1 MNPIKSN
8 IFEAQNFISTKSQLL
23 TIERNYRYLP
33 QNKLCEYL
41 HNYDHR
47 VTVNNCMIELVSD
60 CLTEKI
66 EVPGT
71 PVTAPQLLIEDGN
84 MIIYMNWNIRNQ
96 VNNSDLCYI
105 MYSLYFQNENT
116 IFKHIQLKY

>member
-1 MNPIKSN
+1 MRWPAADSTWKWQAIVHQFFTQTPVGSFVNPMKSN

-33 QNKLCEYL
+33 ENKLCEYL
-41 HNYDHR
+41 HNNDHK
-47 VTVNNCMIELVSD
+47 VTVNNCMIELVSH

-71 PVTAPQLLIEDGN
+71 PVTAPQLLIEDWN
-84 MIIYMNWNIRNQ
+84 MIYMNSINKE
-96 VNNSDLCYI
+96 
-105 MYSLYFQNENT
+105 M
-116 IFKHIQLKY
+116 

>member
-1 MNPIKSN
+1 MSLRHKTLFQQKVSYL
-8 IFEAQNFISTKSQLL
+8 QLRE
-23 TIERNYRYLP
+23 IIDIP

-47 VTVNNCMIELVSD
+47 VTVSNCMIELVSD

-84 MIIYMNWNIRNQ
+84 MIIYMNSI
-96 VNNSDLCYI
+96 
-105 MYSLYFQNENT
+105 
-116 IFKHIQLKY
+116 K